1 MTQPMRDLHTE
12 LTRLPDEWPPAWKP
26 APGEILVGK
35 VQRYAQGPTPYGWVH
50 TVLVQEERTG
60 DLWSL
65 WLSSTVLLQQFQQQR
80 PQPGERIGLKYQGKD
95 FEKGYHQKRREA
107 PSFTAGMDR
116 RWARRAQC
124 PRAQQYPRSA
134 RALNG

>member
-12 LTRLPDEWPPAWKP
+12 LTTLPDEWPPAWKP
-26 APGEILVGK
+26 APGEMLVGK

-95 FEKGYHQKRREA
+95 FEKGYHKYRLLVDRPEA
-107 PSFTAGMDR
+107 ADPLALLGCEDGGTTGRAG
-116 RWARRAQC
+116 
-124 PRAQQYPRSA
+124 
-134 RALNG
+134 

>member
-1 MTQPMRDLHTE
+1 M
-12 LTRLPDEWPPAWKP
+12 
-26 APGEILVGK
+26 LVGK

-95 FEKGYHQKRREA
+95 FEKGYHKYRLLVDRPEA
-107 PSFTAGMDR
+107 ADPLALLGGEDGGTTGRAG
-116 RWARRAQC
+116 
-124 PRAQQYPRSA
+124 
-134 RALNG
+134 